1 MSGEK
6 TPAQR
11 AQRVLDIAV
20 EKTPAQRVLD
30 IAVKIAHDAPR
41 KRGQYVSS
49 ALVYWPDII
58 ELREALE
65 ELGVEWK

>member
-1 MSGEK
+1 MSG
-6 TPAQR
+6 
-11 AQRVLDIAV
+11 